1 MRHPGTTVML
11 LVVAQLAFLATT
23 GLAPLNIALAVAG
36 IAAALTRGLIPAPR
50 TILYVLLLPVL
61 VLPILP
67 SEVAAT
73 LAWGRAAQPLLYRA
87 ILLVSLEATLL
98 SLLRWE
104 PERQW
109 WPLAAAMTLTMAAGL
124 TFEALPYGGF
134 VLLQMLLLVLHFRR
148 ALPGPVAWSNVAP
161 LAAAGLLAGLV
172 GALMFWSETKVN
184 ALMAWMTPPVPLS
197 AQFQAHSRLESMRE
211 MQGSGRVVMRVLTP
225 ADPPTHLAGACYVEY
240 ANSTWSQR
248 GGLKSLPPVSEG
260 VYRIS
265 EAIGNRQDRMQLTG
279 GEPGSLFVPLG
290 TNEVRGRIA
299 SLKVSP
305 HGSLQFEPLRGFDG
319 AYEVRRSEELAAPAV
334 LTAEARQQYL
344 QLPQDLPEVV
354 RREAALR
361 APGSRDPATVAGAT
375 ENWLQNGFTYGMGY
389 PFAEGRDPL
398 EQFLAEN
405 PPAHCEFFATA
416 MTLMLRARGIPARYV
431 TGFLCFEFNPYGEF
445 YTVRET
451 NAHAWVEVYVAGTG
465 WVTYDPTPPGAATRT
480 GEGLQNWLKQW
491 TDVLGYQWQ
500 RLLGM
505 IRSGDWRALL
515 LELGRLTRFLPALL
529 VVGLLGWGL
538 QAWRQRRRQA
548 PRTTGTPTDD
558 SPLPKLVAEFDR
570 LLAVRGVERP
580 KELTLLEFRD
590 TLEEMP
596 EARAFLEE
604 YCAVRYGRAS
614 AAGLEERLDAVRRS
628 TATPAR

>member
-1 MRHPGTTVML
+1 MRHPGTTAML

-23 GLAPLNIALAVAG
+23 GLTPLNIALALGG
-36 IAAALTRGLIPAPR
+36 IAAALTRGVIPAPR

-61 VLPILP
+61 VLPVLP
-67 SEVAAT
+67 AEVSTT

-87 ILLVSLEATLL
+87 ILLVSLETTLL

-148 ALPGPVAWSNVAP
+148 ALPGPVSWSNVAP

-225 ADPPTHLAGACYVEY
+225 SDPPTHLAGACYVEY
-240 ANSTWSQR
+240 ANRTWSQR
-248 GGLKSLPPVSEG
+248 GGLKSLPPISEG
-260 VYRIS
+260 VYRVS
-265 EAIGNRQDRMQLTG
+265 EAVGDRQDRMQLTS

-290 TNEVRGRIA
+290 TNEVRARIA
-299 SLKVSP
+299 SLKISP

-319 AYEVRRSEELAAPAV
+319 AYEVRRSEELAAPAA
-334 LTAEARQQYL
+334 LTEEARQPYL
-344 QLPQDLPEVV
+344 QLPPDLPDVV
-354 RREAALR
+354 RQEAALR
-361 APGSRDPATVAGAT
+361 APGSRDAATVAGAT
-375 ENWLQNGFTYGMGY
+375 ENWLQNNFAYGMGY

-398 EQFLAEN
+398 EQFLAEK

-431 TGFLCFEFNPYGEF
+431 TGFLCFEFNPYGDF
-445 YTVRET
+445 YTVGET
-451 NAHAWVEVYVAGTG
+451 NAHAWVEVYVPGTG

-491 TDVLGYQWQ
+491 TDVLGFQWQ
-500 RLLGM
+500 RLVGM

-529 VVGLLGWGL
+529 VAGLLGWGVW
-538 QAWRQRRRQA
+538 AWRQRRRPGPRPTGA
-548 PRTTGTPTDD
+548 PPDE
-558 SPLPKLVAEFDR
+558 SPLPRLVAEFDR
-570 LLAVRGVERP
+570 LLAARGVERP

-604 YCAVRYGRAS
+604 YCAARYGGAS
-614 AAGLEERLDAVRRS
+614 AAGLEERLEAVRRS